1 MNQPNQL
8 ESATVKVSVKGR
20 SIRKGNEC
28 VSSWRILGGV
38 SGTMARLTI
47 ALVSLSLVVANGNP
61 APSETPAVLPNHDSK
76 GKSQVSQMEVT
87 CLNSQV
93 QPDANGHFYFV
104 PNLARAGSECNNTAS
119 KFEEQTLQIQARQLC
134 LLTDFYLEQICHNR
148 NLTVTLGDPKS
159 DPCTTTTTA
168 SLPQLA
174 RRALQKDLGLSDVK
188 RSTSF

>member
-1 MNQPNQL
+1 MFKVVVHGKVAYG
-8 ESATVKVSVKGR
+8 EATGYVGVTKSARVNSPPEAVVKPPR
-20 SIRKGNEC
+20 Q
-28 VSSWRILGGV
+28 RI
-38 SGTMARLTI
+38 
-47 ALVSLSLVVANGNP
+47 P
-61 APSETPAVLPNHDSK
+61 LPTNTA
-76 GKSQVSQMEVT
+76 T

-104 PNLARAGSECNNTAS
+104 PNLARAGSECNNIAS
-119 KFEEQTLQIQARQLC
+119 KFEEETLQIQARQLC

-174 RRALQKDLGLSDVK
+174 RTALLKDPGLSNVK
-188 RSTSF
+188 RIP